1 MQIDDEMGFLWIDP
15 CVYNEPE
22 VRRMHKGIR
31 CVCAV
36 LVSVVLCA
44 LALFLPIGDG
54 SLWQQSCINVY
65 SIFGATFFVMNTVGC
80 IGMACGYTF
89 GEKPYTKERPAIEK
103 KKHDMAAAVLAFFEV
118 PLLLTMFFI
127 DGGWKMVA
135 CTSLLLLSWILGA
148 LIGDASA
155 NKLRK
160 EFCDTEQRELT
171 EQLRKEEAL

>member
-1 MQIDDEMGFLWIDP
+1 MF
-15 CVYNEPE
+15 
-22 VRRMHKGIR
+22 
-31 CVCAV
+31 
-36 LVSVVLCA
+36 
-44 LALFLPIGDG
+44 
-54 SLWQQSCINVY
+54 
-65 SIFGATFFVMNTVGC
+65 C
-80 IGMACGYTF
+80 IGVTRGYTF
-89 GEKPYTKERPAIEK
+89 EEKPYTNEQPAIEK
-103 KKHDMAAAVLAFFEV
+103 KKHDTVAVVLAFFEV

-160 EFCDTEQRELT
+160 EFRDTEQRELT

>member
-54 SLWQQSCINVY
+54 SLWQ
-65 SIFGATFFVMNTVGC
+65 
-80 IGMACGYTF
+80 
-89 GEKPYTKERPAIEK
+89 
-103 KKHDMAAAVLAFFEV
+103 
-118 PLLLTMFFI
+118 
-127 DGGWKMVA
+127 
-135 CTSLLLLSWILGA
+135 
-148 LIGDASA
+148 
-155 NKLRK
+155 
-160 EFCDTEQRELT
+160 
-171 EQLRKEEAL
+171 